1 MLETTMSDA
10 LVIPFPGHS
19 VKSRAARAKVHG
31 SPQIIIYP
39 GVRHMPMPEPEIEDI
54 FEIATAPLVRSPR
67 KG

>member
-1 MLETTMSDA
+1 MSDA
-10 LVIPFPGHS
+10 LVIPFPRRTA
-19 VKSRAARAKVHG
+19 KSRAARPEVDG

-39 GVRHMPMPEPEIEDI
+39 GVRHLPMPEPETEDI